1 MNVART
7 LDAVVIGGSAG
18 SVTALASILPQLPAD
33 FAPVLVVVHVL
44 RSHPSLLAELYA
56 NSCAMRVKEAEL
68 FEPITAGT
76 IYFAPADYHL
86 LVEPDRRCSLSIEA
100 PVLFS
105 RPAIDVL
112 FESAASAY
120 GAGLVGIV
128 LSGSSSDGAEG
139 LQSIHQ
145 AGGRTMIQDHT
156 TAEARTMP
164 TAALAAVPSA
174 RVLPVS
180 AMASELLAYRESNR

>member
-44 RSHPSLLAELYA
+44 RSHPSLLAEL
-56 NSCAMRVKEAEL
+56 

-112 FESAASAY
+112 FESAANAY